1 MSEKSPESVDE
12 TVDQTATDEAKKT
25 EVEQSK
31 PDKGKDYE
39 IYPDDHPLVTAL
51 AAHKER
57 EEKLQKRIQEF
68 EEAQMTEDQKVAARL
83 KAAEERAAALEAAND
98 RKDIVIEFGLSKE
111 DAEILDGITD
121 IDAMKRIAARL
132 ATPEEPEKRTPKP
145 HPAQMQGGDTPP
157 EDDDAIARQF
167 FGIK

>member
-1 MSEKSPESVDE
+1 MSETPETTSQKEVLAETPETNNASEPETGGDE
-12 TVDQTATDEAKKT
+12 VVKL
-25 EVEQSK
+25 
-31 PDKGKDYE
+31 
-39 IYPDDHPLVTAL
+39 PDDHPLVKTLEAQKEQIKKL
-51 AAHKER
+51 KER
-57 EEKLQKRIQEF
+57 TQKLDELEQE
-68 EEAQMTEDQKVAARL
+68 QMTEAEKAAARL
-83 KAAEERAAALEAAND
+83 EAAEERAAALEAAND